1 MVQKGCDP
9 QQEAQLLVLNPRDCL
24 VCSLVTWLVGQGAPS
39 TSLLVVQNWGEWL
52 VQQRVLLPSRRTLT
66 GERNRLVGPLGSYG
80 STRTL
85 LLCSVDP
92 SSVGFVSYKM
102 ANSL

>member
-24 VCSLVTWLVGQGAPS
+24 VCSLVTWVAGQGAPS
-39 TSLLVVQNWGEWL
+39 ASLLVAQNWEEWL
-52 VQQRVLLPSRRTLT
+52 VQQRILLPSRRTLT

-85 LLCSVDP
+85 LLCPVDH
-92 SSVGFVSYKM
+92 SNVVFCV
-102 ANSL
+102 L